1 LNLREWRAHLATLN
15 LQPANTTPAQAA
27 EFIAADT
34 RRWTDVIRA
43 AGITAE

>member
-1 LNLREWRAHLATLN
+1 MPEVRTHLAALNLH
-15 LQPANTTPAQAA
+15 PANTTPAQAA

-34 RRWTDVIRA
+34 RRWTDVIRD